1 MAEIKTGVIG
11 VGWFGEIYCSV
22 IAGVPGLELVALAD
36 RDGERL
42 GEIGKQYGVAAL
54 YGDYRD
60 LLADAAIDLVHIV
73 TRWDSH
79 AEIAIAALKAGK
91 HVLLEKPMAPT
102 VAECAEICAAAKAAD
117 SYLMVGHVCRFNPRC
132 IAARKEIAAGSI
144 GRVVSLNGR
153 RNVPAAWAEGALD
166 KVNPISDTG
175 IHDTDLMLWFTGSPV
190 TSVYT
195 QAVRVNDYA
204 YPDMF
209 QIMYRFDS
217 GASAIYESAWL
228 MPESAPFVI
237 DERMSIIG
245 TEGFIQ
251 VQDTF
256 PNLGLCTPAGFTG
269 PDTTYWP
276 RVGGVTGGAL
286 RDEVMYFASC
296 VANGVT
302 PSVIT
307 PEQSMAAMQTV
318 LAAQE
323 SAESGE
329 IVRLD

>member
-1 MAEIKTGVIG
+1 MANLKVGVIG
-11 VGWFGEIYCSV
+11 VGWFGEIHCNV

-36 RDGERL
+36 GDAARL
-42 GEIGKQYGVAAL
+42 AEIGAQYGISAL
-54 YGDYRD
+54 HTDYRD
-60 LLADAAIDLVHIV
+60 LLADPAIDLVHIV

-79 AEIAIAALKAGK
+79 AEIAIAALQAGK

-102 VAECAEICAAAKAAD
+102 VEECEQICRAAKAA
-117 SYLMVGHVCRFNPRC
+117 STFLMVGHVCRFNPRC
-132 IAARKEIAAGSI
+132 IAAKREIAAGSI

-153 RNVPAAWAEGALD
+153 RNVPAAWAEGALN

-175 IHDTDLMLWFTGSPV
+175 IHDTDLMLWFTGSRV
-190 TSVYT
+190 TRVHAQT
-195 QAVRVNDYA
+195 VRVNDYV
-204 YPDMF
+204 YPDLF
-209 QIMYRFDS
+209 QVMYRFAN

-228 MPESAPFVI
+228 LPDAAPFVI
-237 DERMSIIG
+237 DERMSIMG
-245 TEGFIQ
+245 SQGFVQ

-256 PNLGLCTPAGFTG
+256 PNLGLCTATGFTG

-276 RVGGVTGGAL
+276 RVDGVTGGAL
-286 RDEVMYFASC
+286 KDEIMYFAGC
-296 VANGVT
+296 VANGVI

-307 PEQSMAAMQTV
+307 PEESMAAMQTV

-329 IVRLD
+329 IVILD

>member
-1 MAEIKTGVIG
+1 MANLKVGVIG
-11 VGWFGEIYCSV
+11 TGWFGEIHCSV
-22 IAGVPGLELVALAD
+22 IAGVPGMELVGLAD
-36 RDGERL
+36 RDEARL
-42 GEIGKQYGVAAL
+42 AEVGKQYGVTSLHA
-54 YGDYRD
+54 DYRD
-60 LLADAAIDLVHIV
+60 LLADQSIDLVHIV

-79 AEIAIAALKAGK
+79 AEIAIAALAAGK

-102 VAECAEICAAAKAAD
+102 VAECQKICDAAKAAD
-117 SYLMVGHVCRFNPRC
+117 TYLMVGHVCRFNPRC
-132 IAARKEIAAGSI
+132 IAAKREIDSGGI

-153 RNVPAAWAEGALD
+153 RNVPAAWAVGALD
-166 KVNPISDTG
+166 KVNPISDSG
-175 IHDTDLMLWFTGSPV
+175 IHDTDLMLWFTGARV

-195 QAVRVNDYA
+195 QTVRVNDYV

-209 QIMYRFDS
+209 QIMYRFDN
-217 GASAIYESAWL
+217 GASAIYEGAWL

-245 TEGFIQ
+245 SKGFVQ

-256 PNLGLCTPAGFTG
+256 PNLGLCNADGFTG

-276 RVGGVTGGAL
+276 RIGGVTGGAL
-286 RDEVMYFASC
+286 AEEVMYFAGC
-296 VANGVT
+296 VTNGIT

-307 PEQSMAAMQTV
+307 PEQSMAAMETV
-318 LAAQE
+318 LAAQQ